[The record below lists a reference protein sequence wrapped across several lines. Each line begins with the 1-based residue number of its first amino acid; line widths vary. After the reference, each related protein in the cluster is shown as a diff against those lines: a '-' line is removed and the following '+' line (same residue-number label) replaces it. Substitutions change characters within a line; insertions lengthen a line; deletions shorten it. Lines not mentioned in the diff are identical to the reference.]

1 MDTMKE
7 KVSYCIGLETV
18 RNLLRQ
24 FSDVESGCLLDG
36 INDALFNKNQK
47 IAQEEV
53 ASIMQA
59 LKQQVEHQQREFITK
74 LSEHNRKEG
83 EDFLSKNKA
92 EEGVTTLSSGLQY
105 KVLQQGSG
113 SKPTL
118 VDMVS
123 VHYRGRFIDGRI
135 FDSSYERGKPHVFPV
150 NRVIAGWSEALQ
162 LMRTGDKWNIFVP
175 HYLAYGEAGFGNEIA
190 PCSMLIFE
198 MELLGIND
206 EAALGV

>member
-1 MDTMKE
+1 MESMKE

-18 RNLLRQ
+18 RNLMRQ
-24 FSDVESGCLLDG
+24 FSDIEGKFLLEG
-36 INDALFNKNQK
+36 INDALMGKAQK
-47 IAQEEV
+47 IEQNEV
-53 ASIMQA
+53 ISIMQA

-83 EDFLSKNKA
+83 EAFLAKNK
-92 EEGVTTLSSGLQY
+92 EQEGVKTLSSGLQY
-105 KVLQQGSG
+105 QVLAQGNG
-113 SKPTL
+113 AKPTP

-123 VHYRGRFIDGRI
+123 VHYRGKFLDGRI

-162 LMRTGDKWNIFVP
+162 LMRVGDKWTIFVP

-190 PCSMLIFE
+190 PCSTLIFE

-206 EAALGV
+206 EAAAGA